1 MPFGVV
7 NRARRFIP
15 RVMLSAALPALLLL
29 LAARAAGAEDAE
41 PGYHSETW
49 TTERGLPGDTVR
61 AVTQTRDGYLW
72 VATQAG
78 LARFDGVRFQVF
90 SKQNEPAFRSNECNV
105 LLEGGDGSLWVG
117 TVGGGLLRYKGGR
130 FTSYG
135 RAEGLPT
142 DVVNGLYEDRAGRLW
157 VTSYEALTVFE
168 AGRFKTFPTADA
180 ARYVYAVPFHEDDA
194 GRVWLFHARGF
205 NYGNVGTLLFYEDGE
220 LHSGEEA
227 ARLFPYKPLAGGGG
241 FSAFAGRG
249 GAFWVNDHAARTF
262 RRVDGSVS
270 APVEYGQDGSPAL
283 AHEDAEGNL
292 WVATTAYELRVVSGG
307 RARRVSATGM
317 PRGAVNALY
326 TDREGNL
333 WVGSSSGLSRLR
345 RQAFKAYTTAEGL
358 SNETVWAVF
367 EDARGDVW
375 FGTNG
380 GVDRLRDG
388 RFEYFGRRDGFAA
401 DGAVSV
407 AEDAEGRLWFAS
419 TLGLTSYKD
428 GRAQTYE
435 RGDGLL
441 SENVRGVLVDSKGR
455 LWAGTLGGLNLFEGG
470 RFKSFTT
477 DQGLPHNNVLL
488 VHEDRAGR
496 VWVGTPAG
504 LARLR
509 EDGRFEVFRKA
520 DGLGSDIVIA
530 AHDASDGSLWFGTV
544 GGGLARY
551 KNEKFEAVTASAG
564 LGDDTVTRILEDGAG
579 RLWMGSTRGVL
590 RASLKELNAVADG
603 AARAFTCV
611 AYGKADGLPTND
623 CSGGTQPAG
632 WRARDGRLWFPTSKG
647 VAVVDPSR
655 LGRNDVAPPV
665 VIESLVVDREERAL
679 ADGLIL
685 QAGSRAV
692 EFHFT
697 ALSFVDPA
705 RVRFRYK
712 LEGFDGDWVDAGAR
726 REAFYTN
733 LPPGAYR
740 FRVSAANED
749 GVWNEGGAEVRFRL
763 RPYFYQTVWFYA
775 LCAVLLGALMWGVH
789 RLRVRQLRREFT
801 VVLAERNRIAR
812 ELHDT
817 LAQGFTGVSMQL
829 EAVSAKLGREEA
841 REHLNRARLLVRSS
855 LAEARRSVRDLRSE
869 LLDGASLG
877 EALGVVARQ
886 LTDGSDVRAEV
897 STAGVVRRLPER
909 VERNL
914 FRVGQE
920 ALTNAVRHA
929 GATRVRVRV
938 DYGDEGVRLEVSDD
952 GRGFPPPAPG
962 RAGGGGDS
970 GGFGLRGMRERVAQL
985 GGELHIDSRPGA
997 GTQVTAAVPFRD
1009 SSRES

>member
-1 MPFGVV
+1 M
-7 NRARRFIP
+7 
-15 RVMLSAALPALLLL
+15 
-29 LAARAAGAEDAE
+29 
-41 PGYHSETW
+41 
-49 TTERGLPGDTVR
+49 R

-78 LARFDGVRFQVF
+78 LARCDGVRFHVF

-105 LLEGGDGSLWVG
+105 LLEGRDGSLWVG
-117 TVGGGLLRYKGGR
+117 TIGGGLLRYKEGR
-130 FTSYG
+130 FTAYG

-142 DVVNGLYEDRAGRLW
+142 DVVNWLYEDRAGRLW
-157 VTSYEALTVFE
+157 ITSYEAVTVFD
-168 AGRFKTFPTADA
+168 GSGFKTFPTADA
-180 ARYVYAVPFHEDDA
+180 ARNVYAIPFHEDGD
-194 GRVWLFHARGF
+194 GRVWFFHSRGLSSS
-205 NYGNVGTLLFYEDGE
+205 GSGLLLFYKDGA
-220 LHSGEEA
+220 LHGGEEA
-227 ARLFPYKPLAGGGG
+227 ARLFPFKPFIPSDS
-241 FSAFAGRG
+241 FSAFGGRN
-249 GAFWVNDHAARTF
+249 GAVWLNQYDTHLLRHFGASGLVE
-262 RRVDGSVS
+262 
-270 APVEYGQDGSPAL
+270 APVEYEAAEMPAV

-292 WVATTAYELRVVSGG
+292 WMASARYELSVMSGG
-307 RARRVSATGM
+307 RVHRVSAGEM

-333 WVGSSSGLSRLR
+333 WVGSSSGLTRLR
-345 RQAFKAYTTAEGL
+345 RQVFKAYTVAGGL
-358 SNETVWAVF
+358 SNETVWTIF
-367 EDARGDVW
+367 EDTRGDLW
-375 FGTNG
+375 MGTNAG
-380 GVDRLRDG
+380 INRLRDG
-388 RFEYFGRRDGFAA
+388 RFELYGRREGFAA

-407 AEDAEGRLWFAS
+407 AEDREGRLWFAS
-419 TLGLTSYKD
+419 TLGLTSFKD

-435 RGDGLL
+435 RRDGLL
-441 SENVRGVLVDSKGR
+441 SENVRGVHVDRAGR
-455 LWAGTLGGLNLFEGG
+455 LWVGTLGGLNLFEGG
-470 RFKSFTT
+470 RFKAYTMAE
-477 DQGLPHNNVLL
+477 GMPHNNVLL

-496 VWVGTPAG
+496 IWVGTPAG

-509 EDGRFEVFRKA
+509 EDGRFEVFKTA
-520 DGLGSDIVIA
+520 EGLGSDIVIA

-544 GGGLARY
+544 GGGLARF
-551 KNEKFEAVTASAG
+551 KEGKFKTVGASAG
-564 LGDDTVTRILEDGAG
+564 LGDDTVTRILEDEAG
-579 RLWMGSTRGVL
+579 NLWMGSTRGVL
-590 RASLKELNAVADG
+590 RAKLSELNAVADG
-603 AARAFTCV
+603 AARTFTCV
-611 AYGKADGLPTND
+611 AYGKADGLPTTD

-647 VAVVDPSR
+647 VAVVDPAR
-655 LGRNDVAPPV
+655 LNRNSVAPPV
-665 VIESLVVDREERAL
+665 VIESLVVDREARPLSEDL
-679 ADGLIL
+679 TL

-712 LEGFDGDWVDAGAR
+712 LEGFDRDWVDAGTR

-749 GVWNEGGAEVRFRL
+749 GVWNEQGAMLAFRL
-763 RPYFYQTVWFYA
+763 RPYFYQTIWFYA
-775 LCAVLLGALMWGVH
+775 LCALLLGALMWGIH
-789 RLRVRQLRREFT
+789 RVRVRQLRHEFAA
-801 VVLAERNRIAR
+801 VLAERNRIAR

-829 EAVSAKLGREEA
+829 EAVSAKLGGAEAA
-841 REHLNRARLLVRSS
+841 REHLNQARLLVRSS

-877 EALGVVARQ
+877 EALGVIARQ

-897 STAGVVRRLPER
+897 STNGVPRRLPER

-929 GATRVRVRV
+929 QATHVRVRL
-938 DYGDEGVRLEVSDD
+938 DYGDAHVQLEIADD
-952 GRGFPPPAPG
+952 GRGFQLYAPEHTN
-962 RAGGGGDS
+962 GGDS
-970 GGFGLRGMRERVAQL
+970 GGFGLKGMRERITQL

-997 GTQVTAAVPFRD
+997 GTQVTATVPFSD
-1009 SSRES
+1009 K